1 MACLKETI
9 KVNMLES
16 DGTDWHACWTIPEDN
31 LGWTIL
37 VDFFVMCVCGGGG
50 GITFLPTK
58 KVISV
63 IFFFQTANIPYII
76 SCIQLRLI
84 VLH

>member
-1 MACLKETI
+1 
-9 KVNMLES
+9 MLES

-37 VDFFVMCVCGGGG
+37 VDFFCDVCVWGRGGDN
-50 GITFLPTK
+50 FFADKK